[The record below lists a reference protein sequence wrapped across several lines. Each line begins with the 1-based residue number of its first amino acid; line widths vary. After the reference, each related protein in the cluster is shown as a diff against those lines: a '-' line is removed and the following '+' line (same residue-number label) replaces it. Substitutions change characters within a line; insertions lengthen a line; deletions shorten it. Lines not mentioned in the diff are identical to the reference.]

1 MPINIIIVI
10 LTSLAFPSFSLAQDK
25 QAGWERALP
34 SDVDDY
40 EDWNLRQDNKDLYLK
55 AFGDFDGDG
64 RQDEAYLAK
73 NVAAGQYGVFVK
85 LAKADAPIELDWGEL
100 KSLPRVGLYEVKP
113 GRYTDFCARKRNR
126 PADCVPHVSIPNEA
140 FAVVYFEASSH
151 TLYFKNGKWLTVW
164 TSD

>member
-1 MPINIIIVI
+1 MLFI
-10 LTSLAFPSFSLAQDK
+10 PSPTFAQTK
-25 QAGWERALP
+25 QEAWVRALA

-40 EDWNLRQDNKDLYLK
+40 EDWNLRQDNKDLYLR

-100 KSLPRVGLYEVKP
+100 KSLPRVGLYELKP
-113 GRYTDFCARKRNR
+113 GKYSDFCARMRNR

-140 FAVVYFEASSH
+140 FAVVYFEASSLTH
-151 TLYFKNGKWLTVW
+151 YFKYGKWETVW